1 MKFEDLDVSEW
12 VESAR
17 IAFGHLT
24 QDPME
29 LLALRCSQ
37 LSMMA
42 KEDRAAAVCAADRA
56 RKLERQLEANCKEIL
71 DGSRHIRR

>member
-17 IAFGHLT
+17 IAFGHMT
-24 QDPME
+24 QDPVE

-42 KEDRAAAVCAADRA
+42 KEDRAAAVSAADRA
-56 RKLERQLEANCKEIL
+56 RRLERKLDDLASKCNKE
-71 DGSRHIRR
+71 